1 MLPLSLPHK
10 LYSSFSQVLCS
21 QDCLMRCSS
30 HRLHTLSL
38 ILSLSLSLFICLPVL
53 FRLKVCCLWLSMA
66 IHKCIC
72 KPHSL
77 PLSSNTCSSLS
88 STLCQI
94 YLSFSPDL
102 SIRSNVKQ
110 QDRAQRLNT
119 LCFAF
124 FFFKGAWIYCWSFFP
139 SWSRF
144 FFLMQNV
151 RKRLG
156 NAIRVSVLLFILS
169 RAFFVSNLSLLLF
182 MLLLLFVVHQL
193 LRSYRWRPQC
203 CYWTPFRHNDRK

>member
-1 MLPLSLPHK
+1 MSPLGSGRSREVRRLWLLGQPYCLYYAPGMCHLTFFFFFLRHVMLPLSLPHK

-124 FFFKGAWIYCWSFFP
+124 FF
-139 SWSRF
+139 
-144 FFLMQNV
+144 
-151 RKRLG
+151 
-156 NAIRVSVLLFILS
+156 
-169 RAFFVSNLSLLLF
+169 
-182 MLLLLFVVHQL
+182 
-193 LRSYRWRPQC
+193 
-203 CYWTPFRHNDRK
+203 

>member
-1 MLPLSLPHK
+1 MLPLSLPYK

-38 ILSLSLSLFICLPVL
+38 ILSHSLSLFICLPVL

-66 IHKCIC
+66 IHRCIC

-124 FFFKGAWIYCWSFFP
+124 FFLRKLGSIAGLSFLP
-139 SWSRF
+139 EVV
-144 FFLMQNV
+144 FFLNAKRKKKV
-151 RKRLG
+151 RECNPCFCSSFHFILRLFCQQLKS
-156 NAIRVSVLLFILS
+156 AFIHVAVVVCCSPTTEVLPLASSVLLL
-169 RAFFVSNLSLLLF
+169 NSL
-182 MLLLLFVVHQL
+182 
-193 LRSYRWRPQC
+193 P
-203 CYWTPFRHNDRK
+203 T

>member
-1 MLPLSLPHK
+1 MLPLSLPYK
-10 LYSSFSQVLCS
+10 LYSSFSQVLCF

-66 IHKCIC
+66 IHRCIC
-72 KPHSL
+72 KPHSF

-94 YLSFSPDL
+94 DLSFSPDR
-102 SIRSNVKQ
+102 SICSNVKQ
-110 QDRAQRLNT
+110 QGRAQRLNT

-124 FFFKGAWIYCWSFFP
+124 FLKEAWIYCWSFFP

-144 FFLMQNV
+144 FNAKRKKKV
-151 RKRLG
+151 RECNPCFCSSFHFIQRLFYQQLKS
-156 NAIRVSVLLFILS
+156 AFIHVVVCCSLTTEVLPLASSVLLL
-169 RAFFVSNLSLLLF
+169 NSL
-182 MLLLLFVVHQL
+182 
-193 LRSYRWRPQC
+193 P
-203 CYWTPFRHNDRK
+203 T